1 MSNSKEV
8 LESADVEDTVQVK
21 DSNLHKPLGIFWN
34 VESDQLHFPLD
45 FDHCKMTR
53 RGLLS
58 NLAKFYD
65 PIGVI
70 SPLIHQAKLLLH
82 QMCQQKYGWDDCLSG
97 ELLSGYEKWRDL
109 LGMIGEVD
117 IPRCVRL
124 RVIIC
129 CPSRCT
135 TLQTLVP
142 RDMLHV
148 HISDSW
154 IKLVESMWFLCWE
167 NAE

>member
-1 MSNSKEV
+1 MCALIAETQKLLAEGGCKCHKVMSNSKEV
-8 LESADVEDTVQVK
+8 LESVDIEDTVQIK

-82 QMCQQKYGWDDCLSG
+82 QGWGAVSYSSLSITQ
-97 ELLSGYEKWRDL
+97 LKIYSTRYLNFL
-109 LGMIGEVD
+109 
-117 IPRCVRL
+117 
-124 RVIIC
+124 II
-129 CPSRCT
+129 
-135 TLQTLVP
+135 
-142 RDMLHV
+142 LHDK
-148 HISDSW
+148 ST
-154 IKLVESMWFLCWE
+154 
-167 NAE
+167 